1 MNLIFDLDGTLI
13 DSRLRLYRLFQ
24 QLVPTSTLSH
34 DDYWVLKQAK
44 VTNEII
50 LTKEF
55 GFDALAI
62 EHFKTEWMEHI
73 EAPEYLSLDKNFP
86 GMHEAL
92 ARLGKQAS
100 LHVCTARQRQQ
111 SAVDQLDTLGLL
123 PYFDSVMVTE
133 QRHSKE
139 DLLAVI
145 PDLSSED
152 WILGD
157 TGKDVQVGQALGIKT
172 CAVLSGFLSEK
183 SLRPYSPDLI
193 LPVASDF
200 YLEGT

>member
-24 QLVPTSTLSH
+24 QLVPKSTLSYA
-34 DDYWVLKQAK
+34 DYWILKQSK
-44 VTNEII
+44 MTNEII
-50 LTKEF
+50 LSKEF
-55 GFDALAI
+55 DFDALAI

-92 ARLGKQAS
+92 ARLGKQAR

-111 SAVDQLDTLGLL
+111 TTVDQLVTLGLL
-123 PYFDSVMVTE
+123 HYFDSVMVTE
-133 QRHSKE
+133 QRRRKE
-139 DLLAVI
+139 DLIAFI
-145 PDLSSED
+145 PDLSQED
-152 WILGD
+152 WIIGD
-157 TGKDVQVGQALGIKT
+157 TGKDVQVGQTLGIKT

-183 SLRPYSPDLI
+183 SLLLYSPDLI

-200 YLEGT
+200 YLGVT